1 MYLLR
6 NLRSAF
12 LSLGSQSSRSE
23 KMEQRRHLH
32 DAEEEEAALGEV
44 ASGLL
49 GHGEAA
55 PAPGGGGGMGIPML
69 GLRVEEEDGEV
80 KSQGNACRAGRQR
93 RYNECPTK
101 RPTFLALF
109 TSEIGSNCEAYGCL
123 WLIDGIL
130 SSQE

>member
-12 LSLGSQSSRSE
+12 LSFGSQSSRSE

-55 PAPGGGGGMGIPML
+55 LAPGGGGMGIPIDAAVL

-80 KSQGNACRAGRQR
+80 KSQGKACRAGRQR
-93 RYNECPTK
+93 RDNEECPQK
-101 RPTFLALF
+101 KADF
-109 TSEIGSNCEAYGCL
+109 IG
-123 WLIDGIL
+123 LIYK
-130 SSQE
+130 